1 MLTLL
6 FVIVLLWL
14 VFGNFIEIAIVQN
27 KYGGMGTPVYSAQFL
42 YENTKMNWFGCWF
55 CFILIRLLIPVNTII
70 GLILTI
76 FYIIWCFIK
85 WLFTIGRKDEDA
97 N

>member
-1 MLTLL
+1 MVMLL
-6 FVIVLLWL
+6 FVIGLIWF
-14 VFGNFIEIAIVQN
+14 VFGIFIEIVVMQI
-27 KYGGMGTPVYSAQFL
+27 KYNENIPLYSARFL

-55 CFILIRLLIPVNTII
+55 CFVLIRLLIPVNTII

-76 FYIIWCFIK
+76 FYNIWRFIK
-85 WLFTIGRKDEDA
+85 WLFTIGRKDEDV